1 MKRKMTKLVLFI
13 LKVMAVLFSYNSV
26 FAGTNFLSPS
36 SIVAQ
41 SDSTANSLRN
51 TTGIILAVV
60 QVIGVSVAVIMLL
73 VVGIKYMY
81 SAPNDRAEIKK
92 HMVVYVVGAV
102 VLFASSGIL
111 GIIRG
116 FVDPSNLGVNVS
128 TAKIEQTLVSKRG

>member
-1 MKRKMTKLVLFI
+1 MKRKMTKLALFI
-13 LKVMAVLFSYNSV
+13 LIVMAVLFSYNCV
-26 FAGTNFLSPS
+26 FAGNATAAPTNFLSPS

-41 SDSTANSLRN
+41 SDSTADSLRN

-116 FVDPSNLGVNVS
+116 FVDPSNLG
-128 TAKIEQTLVSKRG
+128 I